1 MAASRARA
9 CVVAEAF
16 LTPGPAHGARASMVV
31 ELSVVPL
38 NVVVAAPGVHVVVA
52 APGVHARYFTLAFLS
67 ALVMLKW

>member
-1 MAASRARA
+1 
-9 CVVAEAF
+9 
-16 LTPGPAHGARASMVV
+16 MVV

>member
-1 MAASRARA
+1 MGSMGSRI
-9 CVVAEAF
+9 VVAA
-16 LTPGPAHGARASMVV
+16 AIAIVV
-31 ELSVVPL
+31 VYTMPLHVVVVPF